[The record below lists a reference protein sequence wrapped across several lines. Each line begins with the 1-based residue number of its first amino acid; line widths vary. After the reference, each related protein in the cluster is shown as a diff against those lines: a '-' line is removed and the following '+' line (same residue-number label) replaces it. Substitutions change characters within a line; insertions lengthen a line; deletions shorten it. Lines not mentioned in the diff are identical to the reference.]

1 MILLT
6 CSSIDKFEVSISTAS
21 TALRRGEFS
30 RLESLQSLISKSE
43 TTSSNDLILPRVPE
57 KAEPSWFG
65 FPITLKEHVNKLKFV
80 AYLEEA
86 KIETRQVFGGNI
98 LKQPGFSNIKHRISG
113 DLNGTNIIMER
124 TIFFGVY
131 PGITTDMREYVAE
144 KVKKYFV

>member
-1 MILLT
+1 MTNLSNIPQNL
-6 CSSIDKFEVSISTAS
+6 
-21 TALRRGEFS
+21 
-30 RLESLQSLISKSE
+30 
-43 TTSSNDLILPRVPE
+43 SNDLILPRVPE

-98 LKQPGFSNIKHRISG
+98 LKQPGFKNIDYRLSG
-113 DLNGTNIIMER
+113 NLDGTNFIMEN

-131 PGITTDMREYVAE
+131 PGLTNEMLEYVLE
-144 KVKKYFV
+144 KIQRFFK